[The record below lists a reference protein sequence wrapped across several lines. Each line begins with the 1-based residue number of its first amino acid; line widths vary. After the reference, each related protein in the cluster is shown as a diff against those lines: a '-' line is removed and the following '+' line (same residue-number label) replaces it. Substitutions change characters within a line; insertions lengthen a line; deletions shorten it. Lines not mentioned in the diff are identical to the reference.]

1 MENINYRIKKRYN
14 NAMEYLN
21 SIDLKVKQKKK
32 ISNNNDNNKK
42 IVSLKKK
49 AKLNNISETEKK
61 NYDNA
66 LNHQFINLMT
76 NKIKDKMTLI
86 FNSTKIRNDT
96 LNLFN
101 YNKYNQNN
109 LSQIGILGEKNKKK
123 INEIYSLLIDE
134 NEFITTKNKS
144 LISDKLNNIKK
155 NLNLSSSLTVLKK
168 NTKNSLEK
176 YINEINKNKKKNK
189 SSIIEKI
196 NPHVALY
203 EKISDIEKIKKSAS
217 CQTLEHMRKVLDYDK
232 NIKTKNKY
240 DKIEIPFKKIRP
252 RKINLNYDNYYDNNK
267 YIFQNNSIINNNK
280 KEFNILFKANKIQ
293 EKIFELKKHFSIFPK
308 INKRKYDNNS
318 SLKYSTNNNIN
329 ISSEIKDK
337 IIENKI
343 ELNKDEEKNYENDK
357 SFFSNE
363 SIKKFTKIFVQ
374 RKSKSIDMKNFVD
387 DDDENKNILLTL
399 DVNDLI

>member
-21 SIDLKVKQKKK
+21 SIDLKLKQKKK
-32 ISNNNDNNKK
+32 ISNNNNNNKK
-42 IVSLKKK
+42 IVSLKKR
-49 AKLNNISETEKK
+49 AKLNNIFETEKK
-61 NYDNA
+61 NNDNT
-66 LNHQFINLMT
+66 LNNQFKNLMT
-76 NKIKDKMTLI
+76 NQIKDKMNLI
-86 FNSTKIRNDT
+86 FNSTKTRNDS

-101 YNKYNQNN
+101 LNQFNKNN
-109 LSQIGILGEKNKKK
+109 LSQLGILGEKNKKK

-134 NEFITTKNKS
+134 NDFLTSKNKS
-144 LISDKLNNIKK
+144 LISDKLSNIKK
-155 NLNLSSSLTVLKK
+155 NLNSSSSLTVLKK
-168 NTKNSLEK
+168 RSKNSFEK
-176 YINEINKNKKKNK
+176 YFNDVNKNKNKNK

-217 CQTLEHMRKVLDYDK
+217 CQTLEHMRKVLDYD
-232 NIKTKNKY
+232 NIKKINKY
-240 DKIEIPFKKIRP
+240 DKIEIPFKKIRA
-252 RKINLNYDNYYDNNK
+252 RKININNENYYDNNNYK
-267 YIFQNNSIINNNK
+267 IQNNSIINNDK
-280 KEFNILFKANKIQ
+280 KKFNILFKANKIQ
-293 EKIFELKKHFSIFPK
+293 EKLFELKKHFSIFPK
-308 INKRKYDNNS
+308 INKKKYDNIS

-337 IIENKI
+337 FIENKI

-363 SIKKFTKIFVQ
+363 SIKKLTKIFVH

-387 DDDENKNILLTL
+387 DDDENKNILFTL